1 MGSPIMERSIRLLL
15 FLGCGFSTTQQP
27 NLCQKSLIFAAAS
40 FPPRR
45 ASCRGEPR
53 RCRDPHAGSL
63 HGDGWGDLVRKARRG
78 EEQLAVGV
86 KGGVMPAV
94 LTPQIDPKSM
104 SHQPNR
110 GRDPWVTPG
119 ITKRPPRDCRH
130 HTETPRDPRH
140 HSKTLRDPGHCTE
153 TPGWP
158 LASHRDPKGP
168 RALHSHLEELSPW
181 PGQDLALAP
190 APVQDAAE
198 G

>member
-1 MGSPIMERSIRLLL
+1 M
-15 FLGCGFSTTQQP
+15 
-27 NLCQKSLIFAAAS
+27 
-40 FPPRR
+40 
-45 ASCRGEPR
+45 
-53 RCRDPHAGSL
+53 
-63 HGDGWGDLVRKARRG
+63 
-78 EEQLAVGV
+78 GV

-104 SHQPNR
+104 SHRPNR

-130 HTETPRDPRH
+130 HTETLRDPRH

-198 G
+198 GCCSRMGGGARRRP